1 MAKMTPG
8 RIISRTSGEDLRSR
22 QYHAVRPGTVT
33 DEVLLSAHATHA
45 NVGILLN
52 KPDDGNAAKVCIT
65 GTSLWMIADSS
76 LAAGA
81 PLRPNTVGRG
91 TLAVTDEMKV
101 GMAMEPVSAAN
112 TVIEVLLTP
121 GAVQRP

>member
-8 RIISRTSGEDLRSR
+8 RIISRTAGEDLRSR

-33 DEVLLSAHATHA
+33 DEVLLSSNATHA

-65 GTSLWMIADSS
+65 GTSLWMVADSS
-76 LAAGA
+76 LAPGAG
-81 PLRPNTVGRG
+81 LRPNTVGRA
-91 TLAVTDEMKV
+91 TVAATDEMKV
-101 GMAMEPVSAAN
+101 AMLMEPVSAAN
-112 TVIEVLLTP
+112 IIVEVLMTP